1 MNLQDDPDPSEKG
14 ALVPT
19 TVEAWVVMDPD
30 TGLGELA
37 RQMRRAGSPVAWI
50 RDQTGWLGSIR
61 EQALLD
67 CILADLGW
75 ADISARELMSSPVIV
90 YPAIAD
96 RDPHAV
102 RALMEAE
109 DLDYLPMVDETG
121 SLVEVVTLTGIQAD
135 CLAAK
140 EAQVQILRWQ
150 MDELKAMIDAVPAM
164 VYQFTMDDQGQAS
177 FPFLSEGVLELY
189 DCTETD
195 VQARPLL
202 PIDQI
207 HAEDLPRVMAS
218 IQEAHKTMSPW
229 YCEYRTQTLSGQV
242 KWVIGKSKVYQSPQQ
257 GLMWVG
263 VVWDIYKR
271 KQAELQLEAQKELIE
286 SIANGIPGFI
296 EQVSWDPLSETLTMD
311 YVSQGVEAIIGVEM
325 ADFKANLSDWTKRL
339 VLPEYLQ
346 VVTTDYFQACIVEHR
361 YHQTDIPIRNL
372 ANEIRWLRFHGQPH
386 VHADGTIRVNSV
398 VLDITDNV
406 LAKQAQQQS
415 EKCQRLLAENSTDL
429 IMRHSIDGIHLYVSP
444 SCQTLLG
451 FSPEE
456 MIGRFG
462 FDFIHPADTNDL
474 RLRFEELLRTKDKL
488 TCQYRKR
495 RHDGSYIW
503 VETTAKAIK
512 DATGQV
518 IEIQTSS
525 RDVTQR
531 VKSEQDLRQT
541 SVELRYQVEVR
552 NAQLQEALTYES
564 LLRTISDQV
573 RASLNEREI
582 IQSALE
588 ELGRGLALNGS
599 YFSHVT
605 EDFTAYII
613 EQEWATTNYSLVG
626 GSYPAED
633 GVMPQ
638 AMLGQTLYYCVLNPF
653 FGWITLLTCP
663 IALDDLTS
671 PPYFLTLSRD
681 KSNPFVSGEI
691 RLAEQVANQCA
702 IGIRQARLYQQ
713 SQQQVQKLQELN
725 QMKEDFIHTISH
737 ELRTPLTS
745 MKMALT
751 LLKVSQSNEQREKYH
766 QILEFEWN
774 RELTL
779 VNELLELQALESGTR
794 DIILSRI
801 CLPDWIPLVLNPF
814 QLRCQERE
822 QQFDLAW
829 DPALEALTTDQFLLE
844 RVLVELLNNACKYT
858 PPGDTITLSAAPIPT
873 GIQVQVSNTGVTIPA
888 DQLSAIFEK
897 FHRIPRLDRY
907 NQGGT
912 GLGLA
917 LVKKVVEVL
926 QGTLSVESEA
936 NITTFTVQLPSLM
949 P

>member
-1 MNLQDDPDPSEKG
+1 MS
-14 ALVPT
+14 T
-19 TVEAWVVMDPD
+19 TVEAGVVMDPD

-37 RQMRRAGSPVAWI
+37 KQMRRAGSPVAWI

-61 EQALLD
+61 EQAVLD
-67 CILADLGW
+67 CILADSGW

-135 CLAAK
+135 CLAAQ
-140 EAQVQILRWQ
+140 EAQVQTLRWQ
-150 MDELKAMIDAVPAM
+150 MDELKAMIDAVPGM
-164 VYQFTMDDQGQAS
+164 VYQFAIDEQGQAS

-189 DCTETD
+189 DCTPAE
-195 VQARPLL
+195 VQACPLL
-202 PIDQI
+202 PMEQI
-207 HAEDLPRVMAS
+207 FAEDLPRVMAS
-218 IQEAHKTMSPW
+218 IQEAQTTMSPW

-296 EQVSWDPLSETLTMD
+296 EQVSWEPLSETLTMD
-311 YVSQGVEAIIGVEM
+311 YVSQGVEAIIGVEK

-339 VLPEYLQ
+339 VLPESLQ
-346 VVTTDYFQACIVEHR
+346 AVTTDYFQACIVEHR
-361 YHQTDIPIRNL
+361 YHQTDIAIRNL
-372 ANEIRWLRFHGQPH
+372 VNEIRWLRFHCQPH
-386 VHADGTIRVNSV
+386 VHADGSIRVNRV

-429 IMRHSIDGIHLYVSP
+429 IMRHSIEGIYLYVSP

-462 FDFIHPADTNDL
+462 FDFIHPADTDDL

-488 TCQYRKR
+488 TCEYRKR

-552 NAQLQEALTYES
+552 NAQLQEALTYQS
-564 LLRTISDQV
+564 LLRTISDKV
-573 RASLNEREI
+573 RSSLNEKEI
-582 IQSALE
+582 IQIALE
-588 ELGRGLALNGS
+588 ELGQGLTLNAS
-599 YFSHVT
+599 YFSQVT
-605 EDFTAYII
+605 EDQRAYIV

-626 GSYPAED
+626 GSYPADD
-633 GVMPQ
+633 GVISQ
-638 AMLGQTLYYCVLNPF
+638 AMNGQTLYYCVLNPIL
-653 FGWITLLTCP
+653 GWLTILTCP

-671 PPYFLTLSRD
+671 PPYFLTLTRD
-681 KSNPFVSGEI
+681 QLDPFMPGEI

-779 VNELLELQALESGTR
+779 VNELLELQALESGTH
-794 DIILSRI
+794 DIILSCI
-801 CLPDWIPLVLNPF
+801 CLPDWIPLVVNPF

-829 DPALEALTTDQFLLE
+829 DPALEALNTDQFLLE

-858 PPGDTITLSAAPIPT
+858 PPGDTITLSAAPITT

-897 FHRIPRLDRY
+897 FHRITRLDRY

-917 LVKKVVEVL
+917 LVKKVVEL
-926 QGTLSVESEA
+926 LRGTLSVESEA

>member
-1 MNLQDDPDPSEKG
+1 MNLQDDPDPSAKG
-14 ALVPT
+14 ALEPS

-30 TGLGELA
+30 TRLGELA

-67 CILADLGW
+67 CILADSGW

-102 RALMEAE
+102 RALMESH

-135 CLAAK
+135 CLAAQ
-140 EAQVQILRWQ
+140 EAQVQTLRWQ
-150 MDELKAMIDAVPAM
+150 MDELKAMIDAVPGM

-189 DCTETD
+189 DCTPAE
-195 VQARPLL
+195 VQACPLL
-202 PIDQI
+202 PMEQI
-207 HAEDLPRVMAS
+207 FAEDLPRVMAS

-346 VVTTDYFQACIVEHR
+346 AVTTDYFQACIVEHR

-429 IMRHSIDGIHLYVSP
+429 IMRHSIDGIHLYASP
-444 SCQTLLG
+444 ACQTLLG

-456 MIGRFG
+456 MIGQVG
-462 FDFIHPADTNDL
+462 FDFIHPADTDDL

-503 VETTAKAIK
+503 VETIAKAIK

-564 LLRTISDQV
+564 LLRTISDKV
-573 RASLNEREI
+573 RSSLNEKEI

-588 ELGRGLALNGS
+588 ELGRGLALNAS

-605 EDFTAYII
+605 EDQRAYIV

-626 GSYPAED
+626 GSYPTVD
-633 GVMPQ
+633 GVISQ
-638 AMLGQTLYYCVLNPF
+638 AMNGQTLYYCVLNPVL
-653 FGWITLLTCP
+653 GWLTLLTCP

-671 PPYFLTLSRD
+671 PPYFLTLTRD
-681 KSNPFVSGEI
+681 QLDPFVPGEI

-751 LLKVSQSNEQREKYH
+751 LLKVSQSDEQREKYH

-794 DIILSRI
+794 DIILSCI

-936 NITTFTVQLPSLM
+936 NITTFTVQLPSLK